1 VGRCGEE
8 GRPRAELGLVSANDC
23 PFVGH
28 EVQFSY
34 QATIDWLV
42 DAIPDATAREKIF
55 GETAQG
61 LYFNGA

>member
-1 VGRCGEE
+1 VGRRGEE
-8 GRPRAELGLVSANDC
+8 GRPRAELGLVSASGC

-28 EVQFSY
+28 EGQFSY

-42 DAIPDATAREKIF
+42 DGIPDATAREKIF
-55 GETAQG
+55 GETARG